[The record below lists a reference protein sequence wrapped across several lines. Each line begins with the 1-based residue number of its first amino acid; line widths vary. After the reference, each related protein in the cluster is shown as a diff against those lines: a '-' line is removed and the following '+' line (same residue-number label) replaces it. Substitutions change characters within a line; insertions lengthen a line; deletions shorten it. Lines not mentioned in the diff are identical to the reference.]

1 MSLGKHI
8 NSYISKKRR
17 RKIAQKEFSLSI
29 HTVRALAKKDL
40 YSTLSRWG
48 IYIAA
53 FISFIASSFIL
64 KNFLDSIKEND
75 ILISANPLN
84 YPLFISTIIIS
95 FYLAILSAISIS
107 REKDQGTLE
116 VLFYGPV
123 SCPTYILGKYI
134 KDMLTYL
141 VVVVFFLAYFWGVSF
156 LTNLG
161 FSYGLV
167 KIIFVSIFSVS
178 CIVSFG
184 LFISSLTGKMRNSI
198 IWLIGILILFL
209 VIQVGQ
215 TILFS
220 IPEEKMSPVLTYLG
234 NTLSVVSRGVNWIS
248 PFSYLTRGIDAV
260 SLDNAFLYW
269 LNILYSIIYS
279 AILLVLSIFTLK
291 RKGVKG

>member
-53 FISFIASSFIL
+53 FLSFIASSFIL

>member
-1 MSLGKHI
+1 MKALT
-8 NSYISKKRR
+8 KR
-17 RKIAQKEFSLSI
+17 
-29 HTVRALAKKDL
+29 DL

-53 FISFIASSFIL
+53 FLSFIASSFIL

-75 ILISANPLN
+75 ILISADPLN

-116 VLFYGPV
+116 TLFYGPV

-141 VVVVFFLAYFWGVSF
+141 VIVVFFLVYFWGVSF

-167 KIIFVSIFSVS
+167 KVILVSIFSVS

-215 TILFS
+215 GILFS
-220 IPEEKMSPVLTYLG
+220 IPEEEISPVLTYLG

-260 SLDNAFLYW
+260 SLDNAFLYG
-269 LNILYSIIYS
+269 LNIGYSIIYS
-279 AILLVLSIFTLK
+279 TILLVLSIFILK
-291 RKGVKG
+291 RKGVRG

>member
-1 MSLGKHI
+1 M
-8 NSYISKKRR
+8 
-17 RKIAQKEFSLSI
+17 
-29 HTVRALAKKDL
+29 AKKDL
-40 YSTLSRWG
+40 YSTLSSWG

-53 FISFIASSFIL
+53 FLSFIASSFIL

-84 YPLFISTIIIS
+84 SPLFISTIIIS

-107 REKDQGTLE
+107 REKDKGTLE

-141 VVVVFFLAYFWGVSF
+141 VVVVFFLAYFWGVSL

-198 IWLIGILILFL
+198 IWLIGILIFFL
-209 VIQVGQ
+209 AIQVGQ
-215 TILFS
+215 TILFGM
-220 IPEEKMSPVLTYLG
+220 PEEKMSPILTYLG

-248 PFSYLTRGIDAV
+248 PFSYLTRGIDTVA
-260 SLDNAFLYW
+260 LDNTFLYW

-279 AILLVLSIFTLK
+279 TILLVLSIFTLK
-291 RKGVKG
+291 RKGVRG

>member
-1 MSLGKHI
+1 M
-8 NSYISKKRR
+8 
-17 RKIAQKEFSLSI
+17 AQKELSLSI
-29 HTVRALAKKDL
+29 YAVKALSKRDL
-40 YSTLSRWG
+40 YSTLRSWG
-48 IYIAA
+48 IYIAV
-53 FISFIASSFIL
+53 FLSFLASSFIL
-64 KNFLDSIKEND
+64 KNYLDSIKEDD
-75 ILISANPLN
+75 ILISADPLN
-84 YPLFISTIIIS
+84 YPLFLSVVIIS

-123 SCPTYILGKYI
+123 SCPAYILGKYL
-134 KDMLTYL
+134 KDILTYL
-141 VVVVFFLAYFWGVSF
+141 VTLVLFVAYFWGVSF

-167 KIIFVSIFSVS
+167 KILLTSIFSVS

-209 VIQVGQ
+209 AIQVGQ
-215 TILFS
+215 TILLGM
-220 IPEEKMSPVLTYLG
+220 PEESLSPVLTYLG
-234 NTLSVVSRGVNWIS
+234 NTLFVISRIVSWIS

-260 SLDNAFLYW
+260 SLGNAFLYG

-279 AILLVLSIFTLK
+279 AILLSLSMFILK
-291 RKGVKG
+291 RKGVRG